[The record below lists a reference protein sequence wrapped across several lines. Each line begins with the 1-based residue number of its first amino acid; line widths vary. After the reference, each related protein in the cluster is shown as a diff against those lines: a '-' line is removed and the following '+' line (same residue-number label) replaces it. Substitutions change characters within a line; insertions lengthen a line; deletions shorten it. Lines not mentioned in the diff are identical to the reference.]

1 MDFVFD
7 RYLKNSI
14 KTQNSE
20 DRKKEMRI
28 SVRRDTLFC
37 EDFKQI
43 TRFQADLFLMI
54 SNSISQIRNV
64 PTSAVKEC
72 NTYDVHENCSIF
84 MTPHSL
90 VHLRPKFFHPLD
102 LEHPISNIFPLPHFQ
117 MIINQLKENMIEGW
131 LLYVNRLAFRL
142 VFIFSINSIIFS
154 GFPLTF
160 FHLAEA
166 SLFAVVQKYH
176 EMSFICNH
184 SHF

>member
-1 MDFVFD
+1 MKVIGGTAFVKIYQPKKLKAFREYCDDELVKVVYSFSEGVDRMDFVFD

-117 MIINQLKENMIEGW
+117 MIINQLKENMIEG
-131 LLYVNRLAFRL
+131 
-142 VFIFSINSIIFS
+142 
-154 GFPLTF
+154 
-160 FHLAEA
+160 
-166 SLFAVVQKYH
+166 
-176 EMSFICNH
+176 
-184 SHF
+184 

>member
-1 MDFVFD
+1 MKVIGGTVFVKIYRPKKLKAFREYCDDELVKVVYSFSEGVDRMDFVFD

-64 PTSAVKEC
+64 PTSIIAAVKEC

-90 VHLRPKFFHPLD
+90 VHLRPKFFPLD

-117 MIINQLKENMIEGW
+117 MIINQLKENMIEG
-131 LLYVNRLAFRL
+131 
-142 VFIFSINSIIFS
+142 
-154 GFPLTF
+154 
-160 FHLAEA
+160 
-166 SLFAVVQKYH
+166 
-176 EMSFICNH
+176 
-184 SHF
+184 

>member
-1 MDFVFD
+1 MKVIGGTAFVKIYQPKKLKAFREYCDDELVKVVYSFSEGVDRMDFVFD

-64 PTSAVKEC
+64 PTSIIAAVKEC

-117 MIINQLKENMIEGW
+117 MIINQLKENMIEG
-131 LLYVNRLAFRL
+131 
-142 VFIFSINSIIFS
+142 
-154 GFPLTF
+154 
-160 FHLAEA
+160 
-166 SLFAVVQKYH
+166 
-176 EMSFICNH
+176 
-184 SHF
+184 